1 MVRVA
6 LALAPGLLV
15 HAWFFGPTVLVT
27 CLVTVTVSAVTE
39 IACTRNLV
47 EIRDGSA
54 CVTGL
59 LIGLSLPPD
68 VALHIPLVAAIV
80 AIALAKHAY
89 GGLGQNTFNPA
100 MAGYAV
106 VLVAFPQAVVHYDA
120 VTGATALDVLTH
132 RGGATIE
139 EIHQSPAFGIYGAY
153 GYEWSSL
160 AFLLGGL
167 YLLFRRIVTVHI
179 PLAVLIGIGLP
190 AMLFYD
196 DGSSSSL
203 GSPLFHWLSGGTMLV
218 AFFIATDPVTSP
230 MSARDQ
236 WLYGL
241 AIGAIALS
249 IRVFGSWPDG
259 FAFAILLGNLLVP
272 LLDRRRNPRVHSR

>member
-68 VALHIPLVAAIV
+68 VALYIPLIAAIV

-106 VLVAFPQAVVHYDA
+106 VLVAFPQGMVHYDA
-120 VTGATALDVLTH
+120 VTGATALDVLAH

-139 EIHQSPAFGIYGAY
+139 EIRQSPAFGFYGAF
-153 GYEWSSL
+153 GYEWSNL

-167 YLLFRRIVTVHI
+167 YLLFRRIVSVHI

-196 DGSSSSL
+196 DGSSTSL

-230 MSARDQ
+230 MSPRDQ
-236 WLYGL
+236 WIYGL

-272 LLDRRRNPRVHSR
+272 LLDRRRNPLVRSR

>member
-68 VALHIPLVAAIV
+68 VALYIPLIAAIV

-106 VLVAFPQAVVHYDA
+106 VLVAFPQGMVHYDA
-120 VTGATALDVLTH
+120 VTGATALDVLAH

-139 EIHQSPAFGIYGAY
+139 EIRQSPAFGFYGAF
-153 GYEWSSL
+153 GYEWSNL

-167 YLLFRRIVTVHI
+167 YLLFRRIVSVHI

-196 DGSSSSL
+196 DGSSMSI

-230 MSARDQ
+230 MSPRDQ
-236 WLYGL
+236 WIYGL

-272 LLDRRRNPRVHSR
+272 LLDRRRNPLVRS